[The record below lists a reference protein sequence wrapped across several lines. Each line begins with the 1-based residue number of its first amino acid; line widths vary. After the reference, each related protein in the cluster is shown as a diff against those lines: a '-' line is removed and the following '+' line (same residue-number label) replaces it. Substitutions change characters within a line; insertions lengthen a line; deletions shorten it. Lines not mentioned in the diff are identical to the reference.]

1 MKGKGR
7 EVPPASP
14 ASSASATSEP
24 KANTAAPP
32 SSSKITSSTEKAPA
46 PYIVRPSIVE
56 RDTTKP
62 PPSLTAAERSTSGIS
77 SKKGLDLSAYLPK
90 QLRGTAISKQS
101 LQDVDDE
108 ESADDFNEDEADEDS
123 DSDGLYDY
131 GSEDD
136 DEDEDGYHIDDVLAM
151 REAAL
156 EYHKKRFEL
165 GAGKGT
171 GPLGGDRE
179 PDAYD
184 EVSEGLRCEITPLT
198 PETAHADNCRRWR
211 TTYIASGWSNRWRR
225 AQTIL
230 QVPTWQF
237 AESSTGHS

>member
-1 MKGKGR
+1 MPSLTLRLGPQPTDYYESPIRRRHFSTHPGR
-7 EVPPASP
+7 RRIQERQAVSAPSTPVSPVNPDTDDGLSSESEDEEDDIDGRPAGPPGRA
-14 ASSASATSEP
+14 
-24 KANTAAPP
+24 
-32 SSSKITSSTEKAPA
+32 
-46 PYIVRPSIVE
+46 VG
-56 RDTTKP
+56 P
-62 PPSLTAAERSTSGIS
+62 PPSLTAAERSTSGKS

-131 GSEDD
+131 GSDDD

-184 EVSEGLRCEITPLT
+184 EVSEDLRCEITPLT
-198 PETAHADNCRRWR
+198 PETAHADNCGRWR
-211 TTYIASGWSNRWRR
+211 TSHIAAR
-225 AQTIL
+225 
-230 QVPTWQF
+230 
-237 AESSTGHS
+237 

>member
-1 MKGKGR
+1 MKGKER
-7 EVPPASP
+7 EAPQSSP
-14 ASSASATSEP
+14 ASIASATSAP
-24 KANTAAPP
+24 SLRTQANGNITA
-32 SSSKITSSTEKAPA
+32 SSSASQNGGGNAKASA
-46 PYIVRPSIVE
+46 PYIIRPSIVE
-56 RDTTKP
+56 RDTTKA
-62 PPSLTAAERSTSGIS
+62 PPSLTAAERSTLGTST
-77 SKKGLDLSAYLPK
+77 KKGLDLSAYLPK

-101 LQDVDDE
+101 LQNVDDE
-108 ESADDFNEDEADEDS
+108 GSADGLDEDEADEDS

-131 GSEDD
+131 GSDDD

-198 PETAHADNCRRWR
+198 PETAHVDNCGRWR
-211 TTYIASGWSNRWRR
+211 TSHIAAR
-225 AQTIL
+225 
-230 QVPTWQF
+230 
-237 AESSTGHS
+237 